1 MSHLKTL
8 WLFYTYSYH
17 HNDLTG
23 DMTRDILYVKCIKR
37 RSVMERISTYG
48 KKFMDRYLIRGLSGM
63 ALGLF
68 STLLIGTIIKQIGS
82 FMPDL
87 WLGQFLMQLGI
98 LATVMTGVGI
108 AVGVAHQLGA
118 SKLVMYSSILNGLV
132 GAYGAKLVAGAIITE
147 GGILLSGPGDPMGAF
162 LATIVGIEVGR
173 LVSGRTKLDILL
185 TPATTIISGCF
196 IAYQIGPSLSAFTN
210 LLSELIKEAT
220 QLQPLLMG
228 IVVSVTMGIFLT
240 LPISSAAI
248 GVILNLSGIAGGA
261 ATAGCAAQMIGFAVM
276 SYREN
281 KVNGLVAQG
290 LGTSMLQMPNIIKN
304 PKIWIPP
311 ILASAITG
319 PIATVV
325 FKLENI
331 ATGSGMGTSGLV
343 GPLLMWQTMIEK
355 GMNNVTL
362 LVEIG
367 LICFVLPAILT
378 WVFAEI
384 MRKKNW
390 IKENDLKLEL

>member
-1 MSHLKTL
+1 MDNIKT
-8 WLFYTYSYH
+8 W
-17 HNDLTG
+17 
-23 DMTRDILYVKCIKR
+23 R
-37 RSVMERISTYG
+37 TYG
-48 KKFMDRYLIRGLSGM
+48 KKFVDRYLIKGLSGM

-82 FMPDL
+82 FMPNI
-87 WLGQFLMQLGI
+87 WIGQFLMQLGA

-147 GGILLSGPGDPMGAF
+147 SGILLSGPGDPMGAF
-162 LATIVGIEVGR
+162 VAAVIGIEIGR

-185 TPATTIISGCF
+185 TPAVTIISGCF
-196 IAYQIGPSLSAFTN
+196 VAYKIGTSLSAFTT
-210 LLSELIKEAT
+210 LLSELIKVAV
-220 QLQPLLMG
+220 QLQPVLMG
-228 IVVSVTMGIFLT
+228 IVVSVVMGIFLT

-248 GVILNLSGIAGGA
+248 GVILDLSGIAGGA

-304 PKIWIPP
+304 PKVWIPP

-319 PIATVV
+319 PLSTVV

-343 GPLLMWQTMIEK
+343 GPLLMWQTMLEK
-355 GMNNVTL
+355 GTNNIIL
-362 LVEIG
+362 LIEIA

-378 WVFAEI
+378 WIFAEI

-390 IKENDLKLEL
+390 IRDNDLKLDL

>member
-1 MSHLKTL
+1 MNDIKLKNT
-8 WLFYTYSYH
+8 
-17 HNDLTG
+17 
-23 DMTRDILYVKCIKR
+23 YVKKLI
-37 RSVMERISTYG
+37 
-48 KKFMDRYLIRGLSGM
+48 DRYLIKGLSGM

-68 STLLIGTIIKQIGS
+68 STLLIGTIIKQIGGL
-82 FMPDL
+82 MPNV
-87 WLGQFLMQLGI
+87 WFGQLLIQLGS

-108 AVGVAHQLGA
+108 AVGTAHQLGA

-132 GAYGAKLVAGAIITE
+132 GAYGAKLVGGTIITE

-162 LATIVGIEVGR
+162 IAAVIGVEIGMLI
-173 LVSGRTKLDILL
+173 SGKTKLDILL

-196 IAYQIGPSLSAFTN
+196 AAYKIGVSLASFTT
-210 LLSELIKEAT
+210 LLSELIKAAVE
-220 QLQPLLMG
+220 LQPFLMG
-228 IVVSVTMGIFLT
+228 IVVSVMMGIFLT

-248 GVILNLSGIAGGA
+248 GVILDLSGIAGGA
-261 ATAGCAAQMIGFAVM
+261 ATAGCAAQMVGFAIM

-319 PIATVV
+319 PLTTVV

-331 ATGSGMGTSGLV
+331 STGSGMGTSGIV
-343 GPLLMWQTMIEK
+343 GPLLMWQTMSQK
-355 GMNNVTL
+355 STNSLVL
-362 LVEIG
+362 LIQIV
-367 LICFVLPAILT
+367 LICFILPAILT
-378 WVFAEI
+378 WIFAEI

-390 IKENDLKLEL
+390 IKENDLKLDL

>member
-1 MSHLKTL
+1 
-8 WLFYTYSYH
+8 
-17 HNDLTG
+17 
-23 DMTRDILYVKCIKR
+23 MTHDILYVKCEIGRKTMDNIKTWR
-37 RSVMERISTYG
+37 TYG
-48 KKFMDRYLIRGLSGM
+48 KKFVDRYLIKGLSGM

-82 FMPDL
+82 FMPDI
-87 WLGQFLMQLGI
+87 WIGQFLMQLGA

-132 GAYGAKLVAGAIITE
+132 GAYGAKLVVGEIITE
-147 GGILLSGPGDPMGAF
+147 SGILLSGPGDPMGAF
-162 LATIVGIEVGR
+162 VAAVIGIEVGH
-173 LVSGRTKLDILL
+173 LISGKTKLDILL
-185 TPATTIISGCF
+185 TPAVTIISGCF
-196 IAYQIGPSLSAFTN
+196 VAYKIGPSLSAFTT
-210 LLSELIKEAT
+210 LLSELIKVAV
-220 QLQPLLMG
+220 QLQPFLMG
-228 IVVSVTMGIFLT
+228 IVVSVVMGIFLT

-248 GVILNLSGIAGGA
+248 GVILDLSGIAGGA

-304 PKIWIPP
+304 PKVWIPP
-311 ILASAITG
+311 ILASAVTG
-319 PIATVV
+319 PLTTVV

-355 GMNNVTL
+355 GTNNITL
-362 LVEIG
+362 LIEIA
-367 LICFVLPAILT
+367 LICFILPAILT
-378 WVFAEI
+378 WIFAEI

-390 IKENDLKLEL
+390 IKDNDLKLEL

>member
-1 MSHLKTL
+1 MEDVKQRST
-8 WLFYTYSYH
+8 
-17 HNDLTG
+17 
-23 DMTRDILYVKCIKR
+23 YVKRLI
-37 RSVMERISTYG
+37 
-48 KKFMDRYLIRGLSGM
+48 DRYLIKGLSGM

-68 STLLIGTIIKQIGS
+68 STLLIGTIIKQIGGLI
-82 FMPDL
+82 PDL
-87 WLGQFLMQLGI
+87 WFGQFLMQLGS

-108 AVGVAHQLGA
+108 AVGTAHQLGA

-132 GAYGAKLVAGAIITE
+132 GAYGAKLVGGTTIITE

-162 LATIVGIEVGR
+162 IAAVIGVEIGM
-173 LVSGRTKLDILL
+173 LVSGKTKLDILL
-185 TPATTIISGCF
+185 TPAATIISGCF
-196 IAYQIGPSLSAFTN
+196 VAYKIGIPLASVTS
-210 LLSELIKEAT
+210 LLSELIKGAVE
-220 QLQPLLMG
+220 LQPFLMG
-228 IVVSVTMGIFLT
+228 IVVSVMMGIFLT

-248 GVILNLSGIAGGA
+248 GVILDLSGIAGGA
-261 ATAGCAAQMIGFAVM
+261 ATAGCAAQMVGFAIM

-304 PKIWIPP
+304 PKIWVPP

-319 PIATVV
+319 PLTTVV

-331 ATGSGMGTSGLV
+331 STGSGMGTSGLV
-343 GPLLMWQTMIEK
+343 GPLLMWQTMSQK
-355 GMNNVTL
+355 STNSTML
-362 LVEIG
+362 LIQII
-367 LICFVLPAILT
+367 LICFILPAILT

-390 IKENDLKLEL
+390 IKDNDLKLNL